1 MQTTGSRHPSQR
13 CEKRGDLSESFVPE
27 RLEVRLQREGLR
39 RLQDAEERRLVE
51 PVGGDGRGLLSIAGL
66 CVPPAR

>member
-1 MQTTGSRHPSQR
+1 VSLVETYGNY
-13 CEKRGDLSESFVPE
+13 VPE
-27 RLEVRLQREGLR
+27 RLEVRLQHHGLH

-51 PVGGDGRGLLSIAGL
+51 AAGRDGRRLLSIASL

>member
-1 MQTTGSRHPSQR
+1 M
-13 CEKRGDLSESFVPE
+13 KRGDLSESFVPE
-27 RLEVRLQREGLR
+27 RLEVRLQREGLH

-51 PVGGDGRGLLSIAGL
+51 AAGRDGRRLLSITSL